1 MKEYSVISNTTP
13 LIAFIKKNELAI
25 LKSLFNEIIIPKA
38 VHDEIINI
46 PKNLDIERKILEQ
59 EIKKKW
65 IIIKEVTTLKIPDI
79 NLGKGET
86 EAINLCINSNNPLLL
101 IDEKRGRNIAKTLNI
116 EVLGTL
122 GIFALANKKSLKNK
136 QELLENLD
144 LLVNRGFYISSE
156 VILSFLNE
164 LKI

>member
-1 MKEYSVISNTTP
+1 MKKYSVISNTTP
-13 LIAFIKKNELAI
+13 LIAFIKKNELDI

-65 IIIKEVTTLKIPDI
+65 IMIKEVTTLKIPDI

-101 IDEKRGRNIAKTLNI
+101 IDEKKGRNIAKTLNI

-122 GIFALANKKSLKNK
+122 GIFALANKKGLKNK